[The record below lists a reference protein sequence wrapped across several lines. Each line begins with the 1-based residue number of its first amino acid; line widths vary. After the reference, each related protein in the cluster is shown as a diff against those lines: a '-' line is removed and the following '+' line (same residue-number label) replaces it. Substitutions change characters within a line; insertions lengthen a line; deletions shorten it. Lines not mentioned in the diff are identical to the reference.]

1 MKFSTKLRLIIF
13 AISLTASTSIS
24 YLVYSSNVKTLEEH
38 IKDRLMNQA
47 FHTMDKIDRMLFERF
62 GDIKTLA
69 SDPVIMSR
77 NATPKQI
84 TERLTAYKNNY
95 KAYAS
100 LSFFDLNR
108 IRIADTEGIG
118 LGSQH
123 SFSAYWH
130 EISRGIDI
138 TYDISVSES
147 LNKTVF
153 HFAAVVKDE
162 KGTPFGVVVSR
173 MLAENLYDLVN
184 QAVGIYDIEKDFKVD
199 LVDRDGVILYSN
211 QKNEATLK
219 KVSVDWDSVKKP
231 LMQGVK
237 VGAIRQRNPMEAAED
252 EILVFV
258 AEHGYQDYKGKD
270 WTLLICAPTKVAFAS
285 AMELNRKL
293 IILLLVIAFSALLVI
308 YFLSERLTRN
318 IEELSV
324 ASTKVAAGDLDLH
337 VKVTSRDEIGSLS
350 VAFNKMVDDLKNS
363 RDKLQAYSGELE
375 TRVAERTA
383 ELLEANKLLKKSG
396 ATLAKAQQ
404 IAKLGNW
411 EFDIAGGNVTWSD
424 EMYRIYGLHPEQ
436 FKLTY
441 EAFLSRVHPDDR
453 GFVSKAVGSA
463 LNENK
468 PYGSDYRIIIPDGT
482 VRNLHTES
490 ELVFDDTGKPVR
502 LRGITQDITER
513 KKFQA
518 ELEKKAKLESI
529 GILAGGM
536 AHDFNNLLTGV
547 LGNISLTK
555 MHMRP
560 DNKDFN
566 RLSEA
571 EDVCGQMTE
580 LTRRIITFSEGGSP
594 FRKALL
600 LSTII
605 NETTCS
611 ELSGPAI
618 SCRCDFSEGLS
629 PVYADDGQIR
639 QVFRNMVLNA
649 KEAMPEGGVIRVIA
663 ENIILD
669 KDDGVLKEG
678 KYVKI
683 TIKDSGKGIP
693 EEILPKIFDPYFTT
707 KQMGSDK
714 GMGLGLA
721 VCYSIIKK
729 HDGHITVESKAG
741 EGSTFHIYIPA
752 VEEMYEI

>member
-1 MKFSTKLRLIIF
+1 MKFSTKLTLIFSSI
-13 AISLTASTSIS
+13 ILTIGAVIS
-24 YLVYSSNVKTLEEH
+24 YFVYSSNVKSLEGH
-38 IKDRLMNQA
+38 IKDRLTNQA

-62 GDIKTLA
+62 ADIKTLA

-84 TERLTAYKNNY
+84 TERLMAYKNNY

-123 SFSAYWH
+123 SFSVYWH
-130 EISRGIDI
+130 GISRGLDF
-138 TYDISVSES
+138 TYDISMSES

-173 MLAENLYDLVN
+173 MLAENLYDIVN
-184 QAVGIYDIEKDFKVD
+184 QAVGIYNIEKDFKVE
-199 LVDRDGVILYSN
+199 LVDKDGVILYSN
-211 QKNEATLK
+211 QKKEATLK
-219 KVSVDWDSVKKP
+219 KVSVDWDSVEKT

-237 VGAIRQRNPMEAAED
+237 IGAIRQRHPMEAAED

-258 AEHGYQDYKGKD
+258 TEHGYQDYKGKG
-270 WTLLICAPTKVAFAS
+270 WTLLICAPTKVVFAS
-285 AMELNRKL
+285 AFELNRKV
-293 IILLLVIAFSALLVI
+293 IILLLVIAFPAFFLIYLLSNR
-308 YFLSERLTRN
+308 LSRD
-318 IEELSV
+318 IEELSE
-324 ASTKVAAGDLDLH
+324 ASVKVAAGNLDLH
-337 VKVTSRDEIGSLS
+337 VKTASRDEIGSLS

-363 RDKLQAYSGELE
+363 RDKLLAYSGELE
-375 TRVAERTA
+375 KTVMERTA
-383 ELLEANKLLKKSG
+383 ELQKQFADRIRLE
-396 ATLAKAQQ
+396 
-404 IAKLGNW
+404 
-411 EFDIAGGNVTWSD
+411 
-424 EMYRIYGLHPEQ
+424 
-436 FKLTY
+436 
-441 EAFLSRVHPDDR
+441 
-453 GFVSKAVGSA
+453 
-463 LNENK
+463 
-468 PYGSDYRIIIPDGT
+468 
-482 VRNLHTES
+482 
-490 ELVFDDTGKPVR
+490 
-502 LRGITQDITER
+502 
-513 KKFQA
+513 A
-518 ELEKKAKLESI
+518 ELEKKDKLESI

-536 AHDFNNLLTGV
+536 AHDFNNLLTGI

-555 MHMRP
+555 MHMSH
-560 DNKDFN
+560 DNKDYS
-566 RLSEA
+566 RLSDA
-571 EDVCGQMTE
+571 ENICVQMTE
-580 LTRRIITFSEGGSP
+580 LTRKLITFSEGGNP
-594 FRKALL
+594 FRKV
-600 LSTII
+600 LSISSII
-605 NETTCS
+605 NETACS
-611 ELSGPAI
+611 ELCGPNI
-618 SCRCDFSEGLS
+618 SCQCDFSDGLS
-629 PVYADDGQIR
+629 PVYVDDGQIR
-639 QVFRNMVLNA
+639 QVFRNMVINA
-649 KEAMPEGGVIRVIA
+649 KEAMPEGGVIKVRA

-707 KQMGSDK
+707 KEMGSDK

-741 EGSTFHIYIPA
+741 EGATFHIYLPA